1 MLGIRLLLVVVGVI
15 VVENARLE
23 LLLDGHGY
31 PVNHSGL
38 MRTMAPASEL
48 PGGLA
53 CFVENVLK

>member
-1 MLGIRLLLVVVGVI
+1 MPRLRLLLVMVGVI
-15 VVENARLE
+15 VVENTRLE

-31 PVNHSGL
+31 PDNHSGL
-38 MRTMAPASEL
+38 MRTMAPESKL